1 MTKSRAGQRQMHV
14 FKVVGRV
21 KVEGERRYP
30 FRVLGVPQ
38 DADLDAL
45 AGAIVSAFGFDL
57 DHAYGFFDGKNP
69 YRSNVAYELFRDLER
84 NGSLPGFSAPGLPE
98 SPPAELPDEADL
110 ALTLALDGVSQLA
123 LLRETADFLTRR
135 LEEEV
140 LPRVPE
146 RLRGAVRE
154 RLTAFAAD
162 ALALDEGEEDDSFEL
177 PMPPEMRAMLAQ
189 PDGMEQVLATLAPAQ
204 ALLGQGGLS
213 GLAGLDLSLSGGRE
227 ERGVRGVPVTEPFG
241 RQEKW
246 TFLFDYGD
254 DWTFDVTY
262 QGLQEAPPRVRLP
275 RVLESVGTA
284 PEQYPEWDDE

>member
-1 MTKSRAGQRQMHV
+1 MTRKQGRGRQMHV
-14 FKVVGRV
+14 FKVVSRV

-30 FRVLGVPQ
+30 FRVLGVPE

-45 AGAIVSAFGFDL
+45 AAAIVSAFGFDL

-69 YRSNVAYELFRDLER
+69 YRSQVAYELFRDLER
-84 NGSLPGFSAPGLPE
+84 GGSPLAPAAPDGPGDLPD
-98 SPPAELPDEADL
+98 ELADEADL
-110 ALTLALDGVSQLA
+110 ALTLALDGVSQSA
-123 LLRETADFLTRR
+123 LLREAAAFLTRR

-154 RLTAFAAD
+154 RLAAFAAE
-162 ALALDEGEEDDSFEL
+162 ALALEEGEEDGSFEVL
-177 PMPPEMRAMLAQ
+177 MPPEMRAMLAQ
-189 PDGMEQVLATLAPAQ
+189 PDGMEQVLATLAPARTM
-204 ALLGQGGLS
+204 LGQGGLP

-227 ERGVRGVPVTEPFG
+227 EHGVRGVPVTEPFG

-284 PEQYPEWDDE
+284 PEQYPEWE